1 MTIEEQREQIKN
13 ELKIISEEIDILI
26 DVIERLSGKIY
37 KLKHDKNISYE
48 ERKKTEFLLALDEDY
63 LLLQRLLNVI
73 QYIYDPNIETVFQ
86 TILNITR
93 DDIYAKSP
101 HKLS

>member
-37 KLKHDKNISYE
+37 KLKHDKNISYDI
-48 ERKKTEFLLALDEDY
+48 AL
-63 LLLQRLLNVI
+63 
-73 QYIYDPNIETVFQ
+73 
-86 TILNITR
+86 R
-93 DDIYAKSP
+93 DDRILRSDKDRGS
-101 HKLS
+101 HMMNGFKEL